1 MLLINHTLEQKINLA
16 AAWKICK
23 QVYSKKDQRTHGTG
37 FVSMIFGPKFIVWQ
51 LNALEMRIFEY
62 NKQTDCTSVLRM
74 VYC

>member
-37 FVSMIFGPKFIVWQ
+37 FASMTSGPKIHCMAAH
-51 LNALEMRIFEY
+51 ALEMKILSRTNRQIAHL
-62 NKQTDCTSVLRM
+62 S
-74 VYC
+74 